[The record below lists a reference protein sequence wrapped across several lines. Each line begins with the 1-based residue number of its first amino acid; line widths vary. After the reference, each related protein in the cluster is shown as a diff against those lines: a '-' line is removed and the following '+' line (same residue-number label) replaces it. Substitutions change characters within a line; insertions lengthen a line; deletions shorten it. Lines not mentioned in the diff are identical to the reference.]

1 MINNVSMTFNNI
13 GMSTRTAANFSH
25 AVTKRVESVLP
36 AAVDEFAKRAGQKG
50 QFLNW
55 VELPEN
61 QIKRVDEIYALVRQ
75 LKGQTNAKMLTV
87 LGIGG
92 SKHTVEHML
101 GINGLNIKGDKV
113 KFFSD
118 IDSTSFDRFMYQIDN
133 NVKNSNY
140 LVVSKSGSTFETKDG
155 MERILGRL
163 VAEFNPSGTFPKT
176 ALNYAGE
183 YMVAVTDANAEKSEL
198 RRLSDSQNWLGN
210 LYIHDDV
217 GGRFSALDDHA
228 LFTLA
233 YAGMKKE
240 DMIKMLQSAQQVS
253 SIALKNDDNTQK
265 YIERYNQPILQ
276 AAFWAAAK
284 LDGIKNGVHQYLGEM
299 FNSTE
304 KWHAQM
310 QNESVKNTS
319 KQIAKI
325 TDAMHHSSEAWY
337 KLGNKFAFALTA
349 PYDYGEAK
357 ENVAG
362 YVEAIEKT
370 NSEYGPSMVELL
382 DTKGLG
388 LTPEAAG
395 AMTQSRAFSTV
406 YQEIIEKMALGE
418 PLPDVLA
425 SVLQPNVE
433 AYKKN
438 LKPIDGNQ
446 PPVVAGRISLDA

>member
-1 MINNVSMTFNNI
+1 MINNVSMVFNSTGMATRINATF
-13 GMSTRTAANFSH
+13 SP
-25 AVTKRVESVLP
+25 AVTKKVESVLP
-36 AAVDEFAKRAGQKG
+36 AAIHEFTERSGKKG

-55 VELPEN
+55 AGLPV
-61 QIKRVDEIYALVRQ
+61 QQLKRVDEIYDLVRQ
-75 LKGQTNAKMLTV
+75 LKGQTDAKMLTV

-92 SKHTVEHML
+92 SKHTIEHML
-101 GINGLNIKGDKV
+101 GINGLNIMGDKV

-118 IDSTSFDRFMYQIDN
+118 IDSTSFNRYMYQIGND
-133 NVKNSNY
+133 VKNSNC

-155 MERILGRL
+155 MMRVLNQL
-163 VAEFNPSGTFPKT
+163 TAKFNPSGVLPKT
-176 ALNYAGE
+176 AGEIAGK

-198 RRLSDSQNWLGN
+198 RKLSDSQGWLGN

-217 GGRFSALDDHA
+217 GGRFSALDDQA

-240 DMIKMLQSAQQVS
+240 DMISMLQGAQYTS
-253 SIALKNDDNTQK
+253 SQAISTGM
-265 YIERYNQPILQ
+265 RWNQPIMQ

-284 LDGIKNGVHQYLGEM
+284 LDGIKNGVHQYLGEV

-310 QNESVKNTS
+310 QNESVKDTS

-349 PYDYGEAK
+349 PIDKGVAR
-357 ENVAG
+357 ENVEG
-362 YVEAIEKT
+362 YIGAIEKT
-370 NSEYGPSMVELL
+370 NSEYGPSMVEMLE
-382 DTKGLG
+382 TKGLG
-388 LTPEAAG
+388 LAPKSAG
-395 AMTQSRAFSTV
+395 AMTQARAFSTV
-406 YQEIIEKMALGE
+406 YQEIIEKLALGE
-418 PLPDVLA
+418 PLPEVLS

-438 LKPIDGNQ
+438 LKPIEGNQ
-446 PPVVAGRISLDA
+446 PPVVAGRISLNA

>member
-1 MINNVSMTFNNI
+1 MINNVSLKAGTV
-13 GMSTRTAANFSH
+13 GMATRINANFSP
-25 AVTKRVESVLP
+25 AVTKRIESVLP
-36 AAVDEFAKRAGQKG
+36 AAVHELADRSCEKG
-50 QFLNW
+50 QFLKW
-55 VELPEN
+55 AHLPAA
-61 QIKRVDEIYALVRQ
+61 QLKRVDEIYDLVRQ
-75 LKGQTNAKMLTV
+75 LKGQTDAKMLTV

-92 SKHTVEHML
+92 SKHTIEHML
-101 GINGLNIKGDKV
+101 GINGLNINGDQV

-118 IDSTSFDRFMYQIDN
+118 IDSTSFDRYMYQIGNDA
-133 NVKNSNY
+133 KNSNY

-155 MERILGRL
+155 MTRILDML
-163 VAEFNPSGTFPKT
+163 KAKFNPSGVLPNT
-176 ALNYAGE
+176 ASQMAGK

-198 RRLSDSQNWLGN
+198 RRLSDSQGWLGN

-217 GGRFSALDDHA
+217 GGRFSALDDQS

-240 DMIKMLQSAQQVS
+240 DMIQMLEGARWVS
-253 SIALKNDDNTQK
+253 GQAFSRDMQW
-265 YIERYNQPILQ
+265 NQPIMQ

-284 LDGIKNGVHQYLGEM
+284 LDGIRNGVHQYLGEM
-299 FNSTE
+299 FNPTE

-310 QNESVKNTS
+310 QNESVKDTS

-349 PYDYGEAK
+349 PVDKGAAS
-357 ENVAG
+357 ENVEG
-362 YVEAIEKT
+362 YISAIEKT

-382 DTKGLG
+382 ETKGLG
-388 LTPEAAG
+388 LAPESAG
-395 AMTQSRAFSTV
+395 AMTQARAFSTV
-406 YQEIIEKMALGE
+406 YQEIIEKLALGE
-418 PLPDVLA
+418 PLPEVLA

-438 LKPIDGNQ
+438 LKPAEGHE
-446 PPVVAGRISLDA
+446 PPVIAGRISLNA

>member
-1 MINNVSMTFNNI
+1 MINNVSLKAGTV
-13 GMSTRTAANFSH
+13 GMATRINANFSP

-36 AAVDEFAKRAGQKG
+36 AAVHELANRSCEKG
-50 QFLNW
+50 QFLKW
-55 VELPEN
+55 AHLPAA
-61 QIKRVDEIYALVRQ
+61 QLKRVDEIYDLVRQ
-75 LKGQTNAKMLTV
+75 LKGQTDAKMLTV

-92 SKHTVEHML
+92 SKHTIEHML
-101 GINGLNIKGDKV
+101 GINGLNINKDKI

-133 NVKNSNY
+133 DVRNSNY

-155 MERILGRL
+155 MMRIFNKL
-163 VAEFNPSGTFPKT
+163 EEIFNPASVFKT
-176 ALNYAGE
+176 TSDSNK
-183 YMVAVTDANAEKSEL
+183 YMVAVTDANPEKSEL
-198 RRLSDSQNWLGN
+198 RRLSDTNHWIGN

-217 GGRFSALDDHA
+217 GGRFSALDDQS

-240 DMIKMLQSAQQVS
+240 DMVKMLEGARWVS
-253 SIALKNDDNTQK
+253 GQAFSRDMQW
-265 YIERYNQPILQ
+265 NQPIMQ

-284 LDGIKNGVHQYLGEM
+284 LDGIKTGVHQYLGEM

-310 QNESVKNTS
+310 QNESVKDTS

-349 PYDYGEAK
+349 PVDKGAAS
-357 ENVAG
+357 ENVEG
-362 YVEAIEKT
+362 YIGAIEKT

-382 DTKGLG
+382 ETKGLG
-388 LTPEAAG
+388 LAPESAG
-395 AMTQSRAFSTV
+395 AMTQARAFSTV
-406 YQEIIEKMALGE
+406 YQEIIEKLALGE
-418 PLPDVLA
+418 PLPEVLA

-438 LKPIDGNQ
+438 LKPAEGHQ
-446 PPVVAGRISLDA
+446 PPVIAGRISLNA

>member
-1 MINNVSMTFNNI
+1 MVNNVSLKAGTV
-13 GMSTRTAANFSH
+13 GMSTRINANFSP
-25 AVTKRVESVLP
+25 AVTKKIESVLP
-36 AAVDEFAKRAGQKG
+36 AAIDEFARRSCEQG
-50 QFLNW
+50 QFLKW
-55 VELPEN
+55 AHLPAN
-61 QIKRVDEIYALVRQ
+61 QLKRVDEIYDMVRQ
-75 LKGQTNAKMLTV
+75 LKGQTDAKMLTV

-101 GINGLNIKGDKV
+101 GINGLNVKGDKV

-133 NVKNSNY
+133 DVRNSNY

-155 MERILGRL
+155 MMRIFNKL
-163 VAEFNPSGTFPKT
+163 EEKFNPAGVFKT
-176 ALNYAGE
+176 TSDSNK
-183 YMVAVTDANAEKSEL
+183 YMVAVTDANPEKSEL
-198 RRLSDSQNWLGN
+198 RKLSDSNHWLGK

-217 GGRFSALDDHA
+217 GGRFSALDDQA

-240 DMIKMLQSAQQVS
+240 DMVSMLEGAQWIS
-253 SIALKNDDNTQK
+253 SQAYSTDM
-265 YIERYNQPILQ
+265 RWNQPIAQ
-276 AAFWAAAK
+276 AAFWAASK

-310 QNESVKNTS
+310 QNESVKDTA

-349 PYDYGEAK
+349 PVDNGAAM
-357 ENVAG
+357 ENVEG
-362 YVEAIEKT
+362 YIGAIEKT
-370 NSEYGPSMVELL
+370 NSEYGPSMVEMLE
-382 DTKGLG
+382 TKGLG
-388 LTPEAAG
+388 LEPKSAG

-406 YQEIIEKMALGE
+406 YQEIIEKLALGE
-418 PLPDVLA
+418 PLPKVLS

-446 PPVVAGRISLDA
+446 PPVVAGRISVNA

>member
-1 MINNVSMTFNNI
+1 MFVNTISSNLT
-13 GMSTRTAANFSH
+13 GMSTYFNANFSE
-25 AVTKRVESVLP
+25 AVSKRVQKVIT
-36 AAVDEFAKRAGQKG
+36 AAIGEFAERSVREG
-50 QFLNW
+50 QFLKW
-55 VELPEN
+55 AHLPE
-61 QIKRVDEIYALVRQ
+61 QQLKRVDAIYDMVRQ
-75 LKGQTNAKMLTV
+75 LKGQTDAKMLTV

-101 GINGLNIKGDKV
+101 GINGLNVKGDQV

-133 NVKNSNY
+133 DVTNSNY

-155 MERILGRL
+155 MMKILNML
-163 VAEFNPSGTFPKT
+163 TDKLNPSGVLPKT
-176 ALNYAGE
+176 SAVMAGK

-198 RRLSDSQNWLGN
+198 RRLSDSNGWLGD

-240 DMIKMLQSAQQVS
+240 DMIKMLKSAQHVS
-253 SIALKNDDNTQK
+253 GQAFSHDMKV
-265 YIERYNQPILQ
+265 NQPMMQ

-284 LDGIKNGVHQYLGEM
+284 LDGIKTAVHQYLGEM
-299 FNSTE
+299 FGSTE

-310 QNESVKNTS
+310 QNESIKDTS

-349 PYDYGEAK
+349 PLDKGASS

-362 YVEAIEKT
+362 YVGAIEKT
-370 NSEYGPSMVELL
+370 NSEYGPSMVERLK
-382 DTKGLG
+382 TKGLG

-395 AMTQSRAFSTV
+395 AMTQARAFSTV
-406 YQEIIEKMALGE
+406 YQELIEKMALGE

-438 LKPIDGNQ
+438 LKPSEGNQ
-446 PPVVAGRISLDA
+446 PPVVAGRISKNA

>member
-1 MINNVSMTFNNI
+1 MINNVSLKAGTV
-13 GMSTRTAANFSH
+13 GMSTRINANFSP
-25 AVTKRVESVLP
+25 AVTKKIESVLP
-36 AAVDEFAKRAGQKG
+36 AAIDEFARRSCEQG
-50 QFLNW
+50 QFLKW
-55 VELPEN
+55 AHLPAN
-61 QIKRVDEIYALVRQ
+61 QLKRVDEIYDMVRQ
-75 LKGQTNAKMLTV
+75 LKGQTDAKMLTV

-101 GINGLNIKGDKV
+101 GINGLNVKGDKV

-133 NVKNSNY
+133 DVRNSNY

-155 MERILGRL
+155 MMRIFNKL
-163 VAEFNPSGTFPKT
+163 EEKFNPAGVFKT
-176 ALNYAGE
+176 TSDSNK
-183 YMVAVTDANAEKSEL
+183 YMVAVTDANPEKSEL
-198 RRLSDSQNWLGN
+198 RKLSDSNHWLGK

-217 GGRFSALDDHA
+217 GGRFSALDDQA

-240 DMIKMLQSAQQVS
+240 DMIKMLDGARWVS
-253 SIALKNDDNTQK
+253 GQAFSHDMKW
-265 YIERYNQPILQ
+265 NQPIAQ

-284 LDGIKNGVHQYLGEM
+284 LDGIKNSVHQYLGEM

-310 QNESVKNTS
+310 QNESVKDTS

-337 KLGNKFAFALTA
+337 KLGNKFAFAMTA
-349 PYDYGEAK
+349 PVDNGAAR
-357 ENVAG
+357 ENVEG
-362 YVEAIEKT
+362 YIGAIEKT

-382 DTKGLG
+382 ETQGLG
-388 LTPEAAG
+388 LRPESAG
-395 AMTQSRAFSTV
+395 AMTQARAFSTV
-406 YQEIIEKMALGE
+406 YQEIIEKLALGE
-418 PLPDVLA
+418 PLPKVLS

-446 PPVVAGRISLDA
+446 PPVVAGRISVNA